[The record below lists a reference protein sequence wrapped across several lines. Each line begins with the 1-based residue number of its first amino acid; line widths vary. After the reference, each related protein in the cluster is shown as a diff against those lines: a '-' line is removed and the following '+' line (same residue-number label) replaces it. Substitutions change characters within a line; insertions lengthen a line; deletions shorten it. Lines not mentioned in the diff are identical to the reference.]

1 MLTGPLVTSTS
12 YCSLDSFFA
21 SEIKITSFCRD

>member
-1 MLTGPLVTSTS
+1 MVTSTS